1 MTTLSLISILL
12 DSMGNTNKN
21 IGSHYNQ
28 AEKEHARKMEQ
39 HIGMVESGGGL
50 CSGNSKGFLLI
61 AM

>member
-12 DSMGNTNKN
+12 GSMGNTNKN
-21 IGSHYNQ
+21 IGSHYHQ

-39 HIGMVESGGGL
+39 HIGMVEGGGGL
-50 CSGNSKGFLLI
+50 CSGTSKGLILI

>member
-50 CSGNSKGFLLI
+50 CSGLI
-61 AM
+61 V

>member
-1 MTTLSLISILL
+1 MITLSLISILL

-21 IGSHYNQ
+21 IGSQYHQ
-28 AEKEHARKMEQ
+28 AVKEHARKMKQ

-50 CSGNSKGFLLI
+50 CSGNSKGFILI